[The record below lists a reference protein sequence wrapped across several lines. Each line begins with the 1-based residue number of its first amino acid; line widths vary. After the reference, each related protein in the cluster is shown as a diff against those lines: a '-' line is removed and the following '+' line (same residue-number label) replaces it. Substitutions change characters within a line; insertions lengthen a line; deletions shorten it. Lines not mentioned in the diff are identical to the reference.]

1 MAQRKALASLEI
13 NRSYGKELSP
23 YQRGQISAYKAMGL
37 TNQKISQ
44 NLQCDKTTIFN
55 TLIRNPLHNQDK
67 SLPRSG
73 RPQALNKVQKRNI
86 LRFIRIN
93 SKVTYQEIKF
103 EIDISIY

>member
-1 MAQRKALASLEI
+1 MAQRKALAPLEI

-44 NLQCDKTTIFN
+44 NLQCNKATVFN
-55 TLIRNPLHNQDK
+55 TLVQNPLYNQDK

-73 RPQALNKVQKRNI
+73 RPQTLNKIQKRNI
-86 LRFIRIN
+86 LHLIRIN

-103 EIDISIY
+103 EVDISVY